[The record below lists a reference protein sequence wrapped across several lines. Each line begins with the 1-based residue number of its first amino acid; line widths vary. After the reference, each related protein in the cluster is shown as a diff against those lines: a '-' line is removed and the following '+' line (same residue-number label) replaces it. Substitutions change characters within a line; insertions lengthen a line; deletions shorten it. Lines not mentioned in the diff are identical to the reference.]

1 MLDIFLDMHPQA
13 LYELVGNL
21 VAFYIA
27 AVFFFL
33 GSLAGYIITCIRL
46 EKKLPISMREKNKEQ
61 KLIIKSRENDI
72 INLAADNA
80 AMRGELDRVAL
91 IGQRWI
97 EGNKEDRDE

>member
-27 AVFFFL
+27 AVFFLL
-33 GSLAGYIITCIRL
+33 GSLVGYIITRIKL

-80 AMRGELDRVAL
+80 AMRGKLNRHMRISDE
-91 IGQRWI
+91 WK
-97 EGNKEDRDE
+97 EGNKED